1 MFFYLSVLGLIMTE
15 YKAKRSRNIY
25 APGQEKPFK
34 LSRSKIES
42 FINCA
47 RCFYLDRRLGINQV
61 PGFPFNINSAVD
73 ALLKHEFDQYRE
85 RKQPHPYM
93 IDAGINA
100 IPFQHE
106 NLNKWRENFVG
117 VQYFHEP
124 SNFIL
129 HGAVDDVWISNEDEL
144 IVVDY
149 KATSKNDK
157 VNINAPWQKSYKRQM
172 EFYQW
177 LLRKNEFTVS
187 SRGYFVYCNGQRNRD
202 EFNGRVEFDVD
213 LLPYDGNDSWVEVTI
228 ERITG
233 CLNQDQ
239 IPDPNER
246 CDQCKYNQEIEQY
259 Y

>member
-1 MFFYLSVLGLIMTE
+1 
-15 YKAKRSRNIY
+15 
-25 APGQEKPFK
+25 
-34 LSRSKIES
+34 
-42 FINCA
+42 
-47 RCFYLDRRLGINQV
+47 
-61 PGFPFNINSAVD
+61 
-73 ALLKHEFDQYRE
+73 
-85 RKQPHPYM
+85 M

-117 VQYFHEP
+117 VQYFHEH

-157 VNINAPWQKSYKRQM
+157 VNINAPWQRSYKRQM

>member
-1 MFFYLSVLGLIMTE
+1 MLGLIMTE
-15 YKAKRSRNIY
+15 YKPKRSRNIY
-25 APGQEKPFK
+25 SPNQEKPFK
-34 LSRSKIES
+34 LSRSKVES
-42 FINCA
+42 FMNCE

-117 VQYFHEP
+117 VQYFHES

-157 VNINAPWQKSYKRQM
+157 VNINAPWQRSYKRQM

-177 LLRKNEFTVS
+177 LLRKNKFTVS

-228 ERITG
+228 EKITG

-246 CDQCKYNQEIEQY
+246 CDQCKYNQEIKQY